1 MVATFTLTFLDI
13 AHRMI
18 RWLRSQN
25 FDWRN
30 LMVLLSGKSGRPSAG
45 LTWQTNNNCHLL
57 WRASQ
62 GRISAENVQIT
73 PHGPSLALSDLRD
86 PARVAEIEGQVR
98 EVFLQLRANTDLAR
112 VMFEGYPAFAKS
124 IEESPVIEPTT
135 QSLHAM
141 PRLRSPDDR
150 FTAITR
156 LRFVM
161 EDPTQLLSNSVAHFV
176 IDQLCE
182 HNNQAE
188 LVVIPGFSK
197 VSYPPREQGTTP

>member
-1 MVATFTLTFLDI
+1 
-13 AHRMI
+13 
-18 RWLRSQN
+18 
-25 FDWRN
+25 
-30 LMVLLSGKSGRPSAG
+30 MVLLSGKSGRPSAG

-62 GRISAENVQIT
+62 EQISAENVQIT

-86 PARVAEIEGQVR
+86 PTRVAEIEGQVR

-112 VMFEGYPAFAKS
+112 VMFADYPAFSKS

-135 QSLHAM
+135 RSLHAM

-182 HNNQAE
+182 HNNRPE

-197 VSYPPREQGTTP
+197 VSYPPREQGAAP